1 VRISR
6 VSLVAAG
13 LTLLVLGALAF
24 GARCMSLTQVS
35 CSIGA
40 LWSEQ
45 AQLDVPYAGTRPEV
59 VAKMLELGGVGPD
72 DHVVDLGTGD
82 GRILI
87 AAARDRG
94 ARGLGV
100 DLDAGLIR
108 SAQRTAEREG
118 IADRVVFRTED
129 LFATPLSD
137 ATVLTMFLL
146 PEVNLRL
153 RPRIFAEMRPGARV
167 VSHAFDMG
175 DWRPDAAAR
184 VGGSRLY
191 LWVVPARVGGRWQVV
206 RENGSRAE
214 LVLRQTHQR
223 LQGTFGGAAIREAG
237 LHGLRLRFLV
247 DEGGAPTLYE
257 GNVRGDAIEGAR
269 GWRAVR
275 IAPAG

>member
-1 VRISR
+1 MNR

-24 GARCMSLTQVS
+24 GARCMSVTQVS
-35 CSIGA
+35 CSIGS

-45 AQLDVPYAGTRPEV
+45 ARLDVPYAGTRPEV
-59 VAKMLELGGVGPD
+59 VAKMLELASVGPQD
-72 DHVVDLGTGD
+72 YVVDLGTGD
-82 GRILI
+82 GRILT

-108 SAQRTAEREG
+108 SAQRIAEREG
-118 IADRVVFRTED
+118 VARRVSFRTED
-129 LFATPLSD
+129 LFATPLSE

-167 VSHAFDMG
+167 VRNAFDMG
-175 DWRPDAAAR
+175 DWRPDAVAR

-191 LWVVPARVGGRWQVV
+191 LWVVPARAEGRWQVTS
-206 RENGSRAE
+206 ENGGRAE
-214 LVLRQTHQR
+214 LILRQTHQR
-223 LQGTFGGAAIREAG
+223 LHGTFGGGAIREAG
-237 LHGLRLRFLV
+237 LRGPRIRFLV
-247 DEGGAPTLYE
+247 DEGGGPRLYE
-257 GNVRGDAIEGAR
+257 GTVSGDAIDGAR

-275 IAPAG
+275 IAPAD

>member
-1 VRISR
+1 VSWPSR
-6 VSLVAAG
+6 ASFLAAG

-35 CSIGA
+35 CSIGT

-45 AQLDVPYAGTRPEV
+45 ARLDVPYAGTRPEV
-59 VAKMLELGGVGPD
+59 VAMMLELASVGPD
-72 DHVVDLGTGD
+72 DYVVDLGTGD

-108 SAQRTAEREG
+108 SAQRAAEREG
-118 IADRVVFRTED
+118 VAQRVSFRTED
-129 LFATPLSD
+129 LFETPLSE
-137 ATVLTMFLL
+137 ASVLTMFLL

-167 VSHAFDMG
+167 VSHAFEMG
-175 DWRPDAAAR
+175 DWRPDAATR

-191 LWVVPARVGGRWQVV
+191 LWVVPARVDGRWQVT
-206 RENGSRAE
+206 RENGRRAE
-214 LVLRQTHQR
+214 LVLQQTHQR
-223 LQGTFGGAAIREAG
+223 VQGTFDGAAIRDAALQG
-237 LHGLRLRFLV
+237 PRLRFLA
-247 DEGGAPTLYE
+247 DEGGAPALYE
-257 GNVRGDAIEGAR
+257 GMVRGDAIEGSR
-269 GWRAVR
+269 GWRAAR
-275 IAPAG
+275 AP